1 MAARILHNDV
11 EIKDS
16 LGERDKTTS
25 VQTKHKVRIMG
36 PKVSK
41 ISYISVRNEINFT
54 WVNPKRRPDT
64 VHSST
69 WSARRV

>member
-41 ISYISVRNEINFT
+41 ISYIRNEINFT
-54 WVNPKRRPDT
+54 CVNPKRRPDT